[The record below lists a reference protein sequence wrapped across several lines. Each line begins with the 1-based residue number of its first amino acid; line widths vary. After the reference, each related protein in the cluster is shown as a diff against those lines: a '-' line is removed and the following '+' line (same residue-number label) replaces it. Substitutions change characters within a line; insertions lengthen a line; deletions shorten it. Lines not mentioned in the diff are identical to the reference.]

1 MRPFS
6 RSGLGKTKNCQRQT
20 SSYLS
25 DTAITM
31 KFSRFQKRRVAAI
44 ALILSPSLRAGEIHV
59 FAAASLTDAL
69 KELAGEYEKK
79 TGEKILFN
87 LAASSVLAR
96 QIEEGAPADLF
107 FSADEAKM
115 DGLDKKGL
123 LGAGT
128 RKSLLSNSLVIV
140 VPADSTL
147 VLKAPQGLNGP
158 EIKRIA
164 LGEPRTVPVGV
175 YAKAYL
181 EKLGLWEQVS
191 AKIVP
196 TENVRASLAAVESG
210 NVEAGIVYKTDAL
223 ISKKVKVAFEVPAA
237 EGPAISYPVA
247 IVKDSKVPA
256 ESKALL
262 EFLESKTAVV
272 VFEKFG
278 FIVKP

>member
-1 MRPFS
+1 MMR
-6 RSGLGKTKNCQRQT
+6 
-20 SSYLS
+20 SS
-25 DTAITM
+25 
-31 KFSRFQKRRVAAI
+31 FQKLVAAAV
-44 ALILSPSLRAGEIHV
+44 ALLLAPSLRATEIHV

-69 KELAGEYEKK
+69 KEIAADYEKK
-79 TGEKILFN
+79 TGDKLLFN

-115 DGLDKKGL
+115 DALDKKGL
-123 LGAGT
+123 LVAGT
-128 RKSLLSNSLVIV
+128 RKSILSNSLVIV
-140 VPADSTL
+140 LPTDSAL
-147 VLKAPQGLNGP
+147 LLKSAKALTGP

-181 EKLGLWEQVS
+181 ERLGLWGQVGP
-191 AKIVP
+191 KIVP
-196 TENVRASLAAVESG
+196 TENVRATLAAVESG

-223 ISKKVKVAFEVPAA
+223 ISKKVKVSFEVPAA
-237 EGPAISYPVA
+237 EGPAISYPAALVQE
-247 IVKDSKVPA
+247 SKVPA

-262 EFLESKTAVV
+262 EFLESELATT
-272 VFEKFG
+272 VFKKFG

>member
-1 MRPFS
+1 
-6 RSGLGKTKNCQRQT
+6 
-20 SSYLS
+20 
-25 DTAITM
+25 M
-31 KFSRFQKRRVAAI
+31 KIFRLHQSLCAAI
-44 ALILSPSLRAGEIHV
+44 ALLLCPSLRAAEIHV

-69 KELAGEYEKK
+69 KEIAAGYEKK
-79 TGEKILFN
+79 TGDKLLFN

-96 QIEEGAPADLF
+96 QIEAGAPADLF

-115 DGLDKKGL
+115 DALQKKGL
-123 LGAGT
+123 LVEGT
-128 RKSLLSNSLVIV
+128 RKGLLSNSLVIV

-147 VLKAPQGLNGP
+147 ILKSAKALTLP

-175 YAKAYL
+175 YAKTYL
-181 EKLGLWEQVS
+181 EKLGVWNQVGS
-191 AKIVP
+191 KIVP

-223 ISKKVKVAFEVPAA
+223 ISKKVKVAFEVSSA

-247 IVKDSKVPA
+247 LVKGSKVPA

-262 EFLESKTAVV
+262 EFLESQPAAAV
-272 VFEKFG
+272 FRKFG